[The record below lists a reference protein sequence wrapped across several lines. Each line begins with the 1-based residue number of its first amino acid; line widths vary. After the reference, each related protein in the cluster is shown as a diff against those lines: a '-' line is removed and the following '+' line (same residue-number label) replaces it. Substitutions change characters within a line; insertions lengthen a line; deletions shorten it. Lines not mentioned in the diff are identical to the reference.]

1 MNRYK
6 ILRSGLGMMLIVS
19 VMTIFGAYYD
29 ADFYFLD
36 YAAGYFYGFV
46 GAASLLLFIAVR
58 HLGQPPQTE
67 KVKRKL

>member
-29 ADFYFLD
+29 SDFYFLD
-36 YAAGYFYGFV
+36 YATGYFYGFV
-46 GAASLLLFIAVR
+46 SSASLLLFIATR
-58 HLGQPPQTE
+58 HLGRPPQTD
-67 KVKRKL
+67 KPKT